1 MIFGI
6 PILMQRKPNTRKS
19 IFRFLEVPLCE
30 VAYRKPERINGKR
43 RHWVDFV
50 TGKDRQYLRSIL
62 LPGIARAMA

>member
-30 VAYRKPERINGKR
+30 VAYRKPERIINPYDFWDVFSKR
-43 RHWVDFV
+43 
-50 TGKDRQYLRSIL
+50 T
-62 LPGIARAMA
+62 